1 MKEKVE
7 NTFAH
12 FTSTQ
17 NISLQTKIFP
27 FKRKHKFQAHLEGQ
41 ELLILR
47 KLRYG
52 PKLDINYGFDGLKHI
67 MSMVCQKYVRY
78 SYKLYFISYAQSVKL
93 QKDIFTEV

>member
-12 FTSTQ
+12 FTSTQNISLQTQ

-67 MSMVCQKYVRY
+67 MSMVCQKYVR
-78 SYKLYFISYAQSVKL
+78 
-93 QKDIFTEV
+93 